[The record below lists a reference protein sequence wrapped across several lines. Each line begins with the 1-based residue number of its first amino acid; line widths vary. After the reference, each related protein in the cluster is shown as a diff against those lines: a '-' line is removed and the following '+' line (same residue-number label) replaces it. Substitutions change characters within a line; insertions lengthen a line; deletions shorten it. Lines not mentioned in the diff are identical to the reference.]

1 MYAFRIRTS
10 YEEFSKNT
18 DFPNLLNSCD
28 RYCIYQ
34 HQPEHNEDNIH
45 IHGLLV
51 NPMYIPKGYNTAQPE
66 TPEHMRRIYF
76 AKYYTNQ
83 YSLKKC
89 DDETKFITYMSKGQ
103 FDPSVYYTHPG
114 AKSEWLPLYF
124 QHCKSLWVDHT
135 KVNIKLIDG
144 KMVRELGKNK
154 LSKREIIDIM
164 MADYRD
170 YMPMEDVIKLIR
182 KTLIKNNEVLGLYKV
197 MDYYDA
203 LLMYGNKTEFTALI
217 ISKINSRGRV

>member
-34 HQPEHNEDNIH
+34 HQPEHNEENIH

-51 NPMYIPKGYNTAQPE
+51 NPMYIPKGYTTAQPE
-66 TPEHMRRIYF
+66 TPEHMRRMYF

-89 DDETKFITYMSKGQ
+89 DDEEKYITYMSKGQ
-103 FDPSVYYTHPG
+103 YNPSVWVDNATKQYKYIPYFDEL
-114 AKSEWLPLYF
+114 KS
-124 QHCKSLWVDHT
+124 KWVDHT
-135 KVNIKLIDG
+135 KVNLKLIDG

-203 LLMYGNKTEFTALI
+203 LLMYGNKAEFTALI